1 MKNYEKVHVDK
12 EPRTELHDKLNFTG
26 AEISVNNLPAGAGI
40 PFVHAH
46 KNNEEIYIILSG
58 NGTMTVDEETFDLS
72 PLDFV
77 RVSPA
82 GKRQIKASENEPL
95 EYICIQ
101 TKENSLGGYTQDDAI
116 MIE

>member
-1 MKNYEKVHVDK
+1 MKNYKKVHVGS
-12 EPRTELHDKLNFTG
+12 EPRTELHDQLNLTG
-26 AEISVNNLPAGAGI
+26 AEVSVNNLPAGGGI

-46 KNNEEIYIILSG
+46 KDNEEIYIILNG
-58 NGTMTVDEETFDLS
+58 AGTMIIDGESFDLE

-77 RVSPA
+77 RVSPE
-82 GKRQIKASENEPL
+82 GKRQLKASDDKPL

-101 TKENSLGGYTQDDAI
+101 TKENSLGNYTQDDAI